1 MKSSSLVSKALQE
14 LEDGSFGKND
24 TTSNQQDKQQSS
36 STRRDSKSTST
47 YTTHQTI
54 PSSTPTMEIVP
65 STGPVSP
72 GGWSMGTDAG
82 GDVPVTYEIVTK
94 GDGRKEFQVS
104 RVYRNLYI
112 FGVT

>member
-1 MKSSSLVSKALQE
+1 MSKALQE

-24 TTSNQQDKQQSS
+24 TTSQDKQQSS
-36 STRRDSKSTST
+36 TSRRDSKTTST

-54 PSSTPTMEIVP
+54 PSSTPSMEIVP
-65 STGPVSP
+65 STGTVSP

-94 GDGRKEFQVS
+94 ADGKKEFQVS
-104 RVYRNLYI
+104 WILNKYPSVKVY
-112 FGVT
+112 GAT